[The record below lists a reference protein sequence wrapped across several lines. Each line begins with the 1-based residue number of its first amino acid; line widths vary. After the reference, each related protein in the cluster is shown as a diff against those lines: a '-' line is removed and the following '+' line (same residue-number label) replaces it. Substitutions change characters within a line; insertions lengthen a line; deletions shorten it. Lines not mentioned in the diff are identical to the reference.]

1 MIFQWI
7 KQQAKSR
14 PKISI
19 SFLTLAVSLWLLL
32 LDNWSFWNA
41 LFRIVSGPG
50 STWVLASLLLA
61 LILLFNM
68 ALCAVC
74 HPGTTKPVLIFL
86 FITTSAAA
94 YFMNQYGTMI
104 DNGMMRNVFGTNPAE
119 IRELL
124 SLKLLFYML
133 FLGALPSAL
142 TLWIRIDYH
151 GLWGGMLRKLG
162 WLAGSALVAA
172 GVVVLFYQD
181 YASIFRNHREIR
193 FLLTPTNYLT
203 ATYGLL
209 KTMYAQTQEIQVI
222 GADARLKTPQST
234 DGKKVLTIIAVG
246 ETARA
251 ENFSLGGYARQTN
264 PLMAREDII
273 YYSNATSCG
282 TDTAVSIPC
291 MFSGLGQDG
300 YSEGK
305 AAQQQNLLDVLKR
318 AGITVLWRDNNSGC
332 KSICD
337 RVGYQD
343 VSTLN
348 NPKLCRPDEC
358 YDEILLENLQEYLD
372 KLDRDAVIVLHL
384 KGSHGPAYYL
394 RYPDRF
400 RVFEPVCKTNLL
412 AKCSREEIVN
422 AYDNTLLYT
431 DYVLDRII
439 ALLKR
444 NAERFD
450 ASLIYM
456 SDHGESLGENNLYLH
471 GIPRMIAPMEQTH
484 IPMIVWLSQGAL
496 RRNGIDMKCL
506 QAHRNDAY
514 SHDNLFHSVLGVMG
528 VQSKI
533 YQPGLDLFHACESRG
548 TPENAALRQRSK
560 IKTVQVV

>member
-1 MIFQWI
+1 MINASPSLGTISHWI
-7 KQQAKSR
+7 KKQAESR

-19 SFLTLAVSLWLLL
+19 TLVTLAASLWLLL
-32 LDNWSFWNA
+32 LDNWSFWKA
-41 LFRIVSGPG
+41 LFRIVTEPN
-50 STWVLASLLLA
+50 STWVLASLLLT

-68 ALCAVC
+68 VLSVLC
-74 HPGTTKPVLIFL
+74 HRGTTKTILTFL
-86 FITTSAAA
+86 FIATSVAA

-104 DNGMMRNVFGTNPAE
+104 DKGMMRNVFATNPAE

-124 SLKLLFYML
+124 SLKLLFYIL
-133 FLGALPSAL
+133 SFGILPSAL
-142 TLWIRIDYH
+142 TIWIRIDYH
-151 GLWGGMLRKLG
+151 GLWGGILRKLV
-162 WLAGSALVAA
+162 WLAGSGLVAA
-172 GVVVLFYQD
+172 GIIVLFYQD

-203 ATYGLL
+203 ASYGLL
-209 KTMYAQTQEIQVI
+209 KTRYGQPTEIQVI
-222 GADARLKTPQST
+222 GADARLKTPHSI
-234 DGKKVLTIIAVG
+234 DGKKALTIIAVG

-251 ENFSLGGYARQTN
+251 ENFSLGGYTRQTN

-273 YYSNATSCG
+273 YYPNTESCG

-291 MFSGLGQDG
+291 MFSDLGQDG
-300 YSEGK
+300 YSESK

-318 AGITVLWRDNNSGC
+318 AGIAVLWRDNNSGC
-332 KSICD
+332 KGVCD
-337 RVGYQD
+337 RVPYLD
-343 VSTLN
+343 VSTLH
-348 NPKLCRPDEC
+348 NPKLCRPNEC
-358 YDEILLENLQEYLD
+358 YDEILLENLQQYLD

-400 RVFEPVCKTNLL
+400 GVFQPVCKTNLL
-412 AKCSREEIVN
+412 EKCSREEIIN

-439 ALLKR
+439 ALLKQ

-471 GIPRMIAPMEQTH
+471 GIPRMIAPDEQTH
-484 IPMIVWLSQGAL
+484 IPMIIWLSKGAL
-496 RRNGIDMKCL
+496 QRNGIDMKCL
-506 QAHRNDAY
+506 EAHRNDAY
-514 SHDNLFHSVLGVMG
+514 SHDNLFHSVLGVMD
-528 VQSKI
+528 VQTKI
-533 YQPGLDLFHACESRG
+533 YRPGLDIFHACEPSG
-548 TPENAALRQRSK
+548 GVAAN
-560 IKTVQVV
+560 